1 MLREREGGR
10 EGVQM
15 FRGTHSPEGS
25 KLELA
30 TDRTE
35 PALSFGL
42 KTRGR
47 VVSKPKRLPID

>member
-1 MLREREGGR
+1 
-10 EGVQM
+10 M
-15 FRGTHSPEGS
+15 FRGTHGPEGS